1 MRENKMNLNEY
12 LIENDRHIGDVVIL
26 NSVATALDKVSG
38 DTFPMMVDNTIGV
51 DEPMNIME
59 MEINGDSYEWFE
71 ALSDTDKSAVDG
83 VMFNLSYDD
92 ISKEELE
99 LYNSVPPC
107 SSMTPVGD
115 K

>member
-12 LIENDRHIGDVVIL
+12 LIENDRYIGDVVIL

-71 ALSDTDKSAVDG
+71 SLSDTDKSAVDD
-83 VMFNLSYDD
+83 VMFNLSY
-92 ISKEELE
+92 EELV
-99 LYNSVPPC
+99 LGN
-107 SSMTPVGD
+107 

>member
-1 MRENKMNLNEY
+1 MNLNEY

-26 NSVATALDKVSG
+26 NSVGTALDRVSG
-38 DTFPMMVDNTIGV
+38 DTFPMMVDDTIGV

-71 ALSDTDKSAVDG
+71 SLSDTDKKSVDE
-83 VMFNLSYDD
+83 VMVNLSY
-92 ISKEELE
+92 EELV
-99 LYNSVPPC
+99 LGN
-107 SSMTPVGD
+107 

>member
-1 MRENKMNLNEY
+1 MNLNEY
-12 LIENDRHIGDVVIL
+12 LIENDRYIGDVIIL

-59 MEINGDSYEWFE
+59 MEINGDSYEWFG
-71 ALSDTDKSAVDG
+71 ALSDTDKSAVDE
-83 VMFNLSYDD
+83 VMFDLSY
-92 ISKEELE
+92 EELV
-99 LYNSVPPC
+99 LGN
-107 SSMTPVGD
+107 

>member
-1 MRENKMNLNEY
+1 MRDNTMNLNEY

-26 NSVATALDKVSG
+26 NSVGTALDKVSG

-59 MEINGDSYEWFE
+59 MEINGDSYEWFG
-71 ALSDTDKSAVDG
+71 ALSDTDKETVDE
-83 VMFNLSYDD
+83 VMFDLSY
-92 ISKEELE
+92 EELV
-99 LYNSVPPC
+99 LGN
-107 SSMTPVGD
+107 

>member
-1 MRENKMNLNEY
+1 MNLNEY
-12 LIENDRHIGDVVIL
+12 LIENDRYIGDVIIL

-71 ALSDTDKSAVDG
+71 ALSDTDKSAVDE
-83 VMFNLSYDD
+83 VMFDLSY
-92 ISKEELE
+92 EELV
-99 LYNSVPPC
+99 LGN
-107 SSMTPVGD
+107 

>member
-1 MRENKMNLNEY
+1 MNLNEY

-26 NSVATALDKVSG
+26 NCGGTALDKVSG

-71 ALSDTDKSAVDG
+71 SLSDTDKKSVDE
-83 VMFNLSYDD
+83 VLVNLSY
-92 ISKEELE
+92 EELV
-99 LYNSVPPC
+99 LGN
-107 SSMTPVGD
+107 

>member
-1 MRENKMNLNEY
+1 MRDNKMNLNEY

-59 MEINGDSYEWFE
+59 MEINGDSYEWFG
-71 ALSDTDKSAVDG
+71 ALSESDKLAVDE
-83 VMFNLSYDD
+83 VMFDLSY
-92 ISKEELE
+92 EE
-99 LYNSVPPC
+99 SVL
-107 SSMTPVGD
+107 GN

>member
-1 MRENKMNLNEY
+1 MNLNEY

-26 NSVATALDKVSG
+26 NSVGTALDKVSG

-59 MEINGDSYEWFE
+59 MEINGDSYEWFG
-71 ALSDTDKSAVDG
+71 ALSDTDKETVDE
-83 VMFNLSYDD
+83 VMFDLSY
-92 ISKEELE
+92 EELV
-99 LYNSVPPC
+99 LGN
-107 SSMTPVGD
+107 